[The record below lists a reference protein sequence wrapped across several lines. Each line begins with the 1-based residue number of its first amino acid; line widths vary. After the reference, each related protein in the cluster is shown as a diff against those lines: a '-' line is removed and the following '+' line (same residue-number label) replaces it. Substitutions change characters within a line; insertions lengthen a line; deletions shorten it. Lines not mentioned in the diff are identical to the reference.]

1 MTVQIPAESVTHI
14 CAQINSFSFFKE
26 HGREVK
32 ERDFLQCSFLIQA
45 VIIILLMALNNNDAH
60 ISYLEELKAMLEKM
74 AFGSRS
80 EKTEVCAGSEEQKD
94 NTENKS
100 TEAASDQQESSAPV
114 KKVRRFA
121 GLMKKT
127 VASMVVKWLDING
140 NEVDEDNEEDKKTVR
155 LEEGEQILGYE
166 VREYLRFIPA
176 KIIRIRQRVLRVMS
190 KKDGKIKIRKVGKL
204 LPSLFEKGSYNP
216 EPGLLAHIIFEKYGN
231 SMPVNRQT
239 EDLKRIGI
247 VLKRG
252 TVNSWL
258 NVIAEKYM
266 PGLMVLFL
274 EMQIRGIAL
283 QMDETVG
290 NQQKRGIVYLWQ
302 ITSIKYVLRKI
313 VLFVAADG
321 TRNGDNAVKLLRD
334 YCGYLMTDA
343 FAGYNKLKMVLHA
356 FCTAHARRKFV
367 EALPPDKEKARDSKA
382 FEFVEL
388 FNRIFKLEA
397 DYQELSISDREQKRR
412 ENITPIMAEIRRKCE
427 EVQKDKT
434 VSKKS
439 KLMTAVNYFMNHRDE
454 FNTFFQNG
462 YVPIHNQLCENNFK
476 SVKLGLKNY
485 LTFGSDRGRRTAAV
499 FYSLIHTAQAN
510 HLDPEKYLEYILTR
524 MFENK
529 GFVEAND
536 REFLSSLLPWNED
549 VMKTCVDR
557 IHESQFTDEYIAEF
571 QKKIVEE
578 EAEMQKIRAE
588 IEKTIEARNAAEEEE
603 KMKEAQ
609 KKKASK
615 KKKAAPRKKADKAV
629 DKAKKEL
636 ADYASDEHLE
646 NALKELSPALD
657 MSETSDPAL
666 TMNVTDTSPN
676 QNTASD
682 PVIIPPHHEDSPCR
696 SVRQNE

>member
-1 MTVQIPAESVTHI
+1 MAAQIPAESVTHI

-26 HGREVK
+26 LGREVK
-32 ERDFLQCSFLIQA
+32 ERDFLQCPVLIQA
-45 VIIILLMALNNNDAH
+45 VIVILLMALNNNDAH
-60 ISYLEELKAMLEKM
+60 ISYLEELNAMYTKM
-74 AFGSRS
+74 LFGSRS

-94 NTENKS
+94 NSENR
-100 TEAASDQQESSAPV
+100 TAEAASDQQESSAPV
-114 KKVRRFA
+114 RKARRFA

-127 VASMVVKWLDING
+127 VASMIVKWLDING

-155 LEEGEQILGYE
+155 LAEGEQILGYE
-166 VREYLRFIPA
+166 IHEYLRFIPA

-204 LPSLFEKGSYNP
+204 LPSLFGKGSYNP
-216 EPGLLAHIIFEKYGN
+216 EPGLLAHIIFEKFGN
-231 SMPVNRQT
+231 SMPINRQT
-239 EDLKRIGI
+239 EDQKRNGI

-266 PGLMVLFL
+266 PGLMALFL
-274 EMQIRGIAL
+274 EMLLLGIVL

-290 NQQKRGIVYLWQ
+290 TQQKRGKVYLWQ
-302 ITSIKYVLRKI
+302 ISSIKYALRKV
-313 VLFVAADG
+313 VLFDAADG
-321 TRNGDNAVKLLRD
+321 TRNGDNALSLLRD
-334 YCGYLMTDA
+334 FCGYLMTDA

-397 DYQELSISDREQKRR
+397 DYQELSIQDREQKRR

-529 GFVEAND
+529 ELVETND
-536 REFLSSLLPWNED
+536 RAFLSSLLPWNED
-549 VMKTCVDR
+549 VMRTCIDR

-588 IEKTIEARNAAEEEE
+588 IEKTIEARNAADEEERRRKPRRRKHRKRKRPLPE
-603 KMKEAQ
+603 RSRIRLWIKP
-609 KKKASK
+609 KK
-615 KKKAAPRKKADKAV
+615 
-629 DKAKKEL
+629 
-636 ADYASDEHLE
+636 
-646 NALKELSPALD
+646 NSP
-657 MSETSDPAL
+657 
-666 TMNVTDTSPN
+666 TMN
-676 QNTASD
+676 QMNTLSMLSRSFH
-682 PVIIPPHHEDSPCR
+682 PPWTRRKHLIQHQS
-696 SVRQNE
+696 